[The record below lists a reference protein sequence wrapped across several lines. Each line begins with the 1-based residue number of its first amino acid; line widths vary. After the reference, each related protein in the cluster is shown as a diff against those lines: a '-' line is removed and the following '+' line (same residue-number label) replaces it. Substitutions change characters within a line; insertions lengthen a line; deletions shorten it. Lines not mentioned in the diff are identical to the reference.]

1 MKDPLF
7 APWYILASFVKHK
20 LFVGVWVNLWAFYLV
35 PLVYISVFLPVPY
48 CLDTYSFVVSLKSG
62 RLIPLALFF
71 FLKIALAIQVFCVSI
86 WIVTFCSS
94 SVKNSIGILIQIAL
108 NLPIIFGSIVLFIML
123 ILLTQEHGISLHLF
137 MLSLIS
143 FLSVLYFSVY
153 SSYVSLGFFPRH
165 FILFVAMVNGIDTL
179 VSLADVS
186 LLVQRNASDFFFLI
200 YFNLFYF

>member
-48 CLDTYSFVVSLKSG
+48 CLDTYSFVVSMKSG

-71 FLKIALAIQVFCVSI
+71 FFKIALAIQVSCVSI
-86 WIVTFCSS
+86 WIMTFCSS

-143 FLSVLYFSVY
+143 YISVLYFSVY
-153 SSYVSLGFFPRH
+153 RSFVSLGKFIPRF
-165 FILFVAMVNGIDTL
+165 FILFVAVGYGID
-179 VSLADVS
+179 SLIS
-186 LLVQRNASDFFFLI
+186 LSDFHC
-200 YFNLFYF
+200 

>member
-1 MKDPLF
+1 MFSIHFEFIFVYGVRKESNFILFHVAVKVFPAALMKDPLF

-86 WIVTFCSS
+86 
-94 SVKNSIGILIQIAL
+94 
-108 NLPIIFGSIVLFIML
+108 
-123 ILLTQEHGISLHLF
+123 
-137 MLSLIS
+137 
-143 FLSVLYFSVY
+143 
-153 SSYVSLGFFPRH
+153 
-165 FILFVAMVNGIDTL
+165 
-179 VSLADVS
+179 
-186 LLVQRNASDFFFLI
+186 
-200 YFNLFYF
+200 